1 MSGITLNDRIH
12 RRSGHVAVPY
22 KNCMLV
28 WGGYMEQMLDADVE
42 IAYSTYHPTDEIW
55 VYNCLTEVW
64 CRVLTKGDIPPK
76 VSGCCAL
83 LHGDD
88 LYTFGGY
95 QHKSET
101 GTTNHLY
108 RLNLK
113 TLEWKRLFPMGDWP
127 VCCDKMAGWVYQDK
141 LYFFGG
147 FGPVGR
153 CRNEFQ
159 IVLEPTS
166 ELSPWPTGW
175 NNQLAVY
182 NIELDCWEWPRCR
195 GSIPAPRAAHA
206 AAISENRVYVFG
218 GRLRLIRNNEL
229 HCLDLDTMT
238 WSGNLTD
245 ASKSECGVPEGRT
258 WHTLTFISPDKAVLY
273 GGLSQYNAVLSDCWM
288 LDVAQCGAR
297 WCKRSDCRP
306 LLWHRAIHSQ
316 DTGELLIQGGLK
328 RSIVAAVTWR
338 DHAYELLVLPFAP
351 KSLFRLCLDV
361 VCQNNQ
367 FLKSEYP
374 TLPVNL
380 QSIISAR
387 LNNPS

>member
-1 MSGITLNDRIH
+1 
-12 RRSGHVAVPY
+12 
-22 KNCMLV
+22 
-28 WGGYMEQMLDADVE
+28 MEQMLDADVE

-64 CRVLTKGDIPPK
+64 CRVLTSGDIPPK

-83 LHGDD
+83 LHSDD

-113 TLEWKRLFPMGDWP
+113 TMVWTRLTPRGDWP

-147 FGPVGR
+147 FGPVAR
-153 CRNEFQ
+153 CRCEFQ

-182 NIELDCWEWPRCR
+182 NIQTDSWEWPRCR

-206 AAISENRVYVFG
+206 AAISNNKVYIFG

-229 HCLDLDTMT
+229 HCLDLDTLT

-258 WHTLTFISPDKAVLY
+258 WHTLTFISDDRAVLY
-273 GGLSQYNAVLSDCWM
+273 GGLSQYNAVLSDCWT
-288 LDVAQCGAR
+288 LDVSGATAR
-297 WCKRSDCRP
+297 WHKRNDCRP
-306 LLWHRAIHSQ
+306 LLWHRAIFSR
-316 DTGELLIQGGLK
+316 DTNELLIQGGLK
-328 RSIVAAVTWR
+328 RSIVATVTWR
-338 DHAYELLVLPFAP
+338 DHAYELLILPFAP
-351 KSLFRLCLDV
+351 KSLFRLSLDV
-361 VCQNNQ
+361 VC
-367 FLKSEYP
+367 KYTEP
-374 TLPVNL
+374 L
-380 QSIISAR
+380 QSEFPSLPLHLQSVIASR

>member
-1 MSGITLNDRIH
+1 MCLFASEPSDENNDNEDLQE
-12 RRSGHVAVPY
+12 
-22 KNCMLV
+22 KNKRHL
-28 WGGYMEQMLDADVE
+28 
-42 IAYSTYHPTDEIW
+42 PTK
-55 VYNCLTEVW
+55 L
-64 CRVLTKGDIPPK
+64 
-76 VSGCCAL
+76 AL
-83 LHGDD
+83 QPNGKR
-88 LYTFGGY
+88 GY

-141 LYFFGG
+141 IEYRLGFSGSAWLYFFGG

-273 GGLSQYNAVLSDCWM
+273 GGLSQYNAVLKTILNNVVLLTFGNSIANEET
-288 LDVAQCGAR
+288 VNR
-297 WCKRSDCRP
+297 RS
-306 LLWHRAIHSQ
+306 SQ
-316 DTGELLIQGGLK
+316 ILSSTA
-328 RSIVAAVTWR
+328 ST
-338 DHAYELLVLPFAP
+338 
-351 KSLFRLCLDV
+351 KSLVITDG
-361 VCQNNQ
+361 
-367 FLKSEYP
+367 
-374 TLPVNL
+374 
-380 QSIISAR
+380 
-387 LNNPS
+387 

>member
-1 MSGITLNDRIH
+1 MN
-12 RRSGHVAVPY
+12 
-22 KNCMLV
+22 
-28 WGGYMEQMLDADVE
+28 
-42 IAYSTYHPTDEIW
+42 TYHRIIR
-55 VYNCLTEVW
+55 

-273 GGLSQYNAVLSDCWM
+273 GGLSQYNAVLNDCWIM
-288 LDVAQCGAR
+288 SVAG
-297 WCKRSDCRP
+297 K
-306 LLWHRAIHSQ
+306 
-316 DTGELLIQGGLK
+316 
-328 RSIVAAVTWR
+328 VTWSEHQLPYDHGEPR
-338 DHAYELLVLPFAP
+338 CSHVACFFPPRLLVHSGLTQPYYKSRLLLTDHAYELLVLPFAP